1 MPAFHFYLSSSYLC
15 RIFKDS
21 TGTTINQY
29 ITAKRISRAKVLL
42 AEGHP
47 VAEDSSLCGFGDYSN
62 FLPAKSGQKDGSSKG
77 FQEENEIT
85 GTWPNMSWTGRALWG
100 LSPCQTAV
108 TRYTA

>member
-1 MPAFHFYLSSSYLC
+1 MLASHFYLSSSYLC

-47 VAEDSSLCGFGDYSN
+47 VAETGSLCGFGDYSN
-62 FLPAKSGQKDGSSKG
+62 FLKS
-77 FQEENEIT
+77 FT
-85 GTWPNMSWTGRALWG
+85 RAVG
-100 LSPCQTAV
+100 VSPKKYA
-108 TRYTA
+108 AFIWS

>member
-62 FLPAKSGQKDGSSKG
+62 FLKAFTKIVGISPSKYAA
-77 FQEENEIT
+77 F
-85 GTWPNMSWTGRALWG
+85 MRS
-100 LSPCQTAV
+100 
-108 TRYTA
+108 